1 VLASLIDVKD
11 GREMRKRLTPIITSD
26 TGCRALACLLAL
38 AVRLALSMTR
48 PDKILIS

>member
-1 VLASLIDVKD
+1 MSKME
-11 GREMRKRLTPIITSD
+11 GERERGEEEKRLTSLITSD
-26 TGCRALACLLAL
+26 TGWRAF